1 MSAAD
6 NVAALIQ
13 TLEFSIAAVEA
24 NEKPADFCCT
34 LVAPTMKGTG
44 IRPEV
49 LTEKANGERIY
60 RITEAQARKLLA
72 RALDAQATLDTKTT
86 KGGEQ

>member
-1 MSAAD
+1 MSARD
-6 NVAALIQ
+6 NVEALIQ

-60 RITEAQARKLLA
+60 RITVDQARRLLA
-72 RALDAQATLDTKTT
+72 RALDARGTLDTKTT
-86 KGGEQ
+86 KGD

>member
-6 NVAALIQ
+6 NVGALIQ
-13 TLEFSIAAVEA
+13 TLEFSIAAAEA

-49 LTEKANGERIY
+49 LTEKENGERIY
-60 RITEAQARKLLA
+60 RITVEQARKLLA
-72 RALDAQATLDTKTT
+72 RAIEARDSL
-86 KGGEQ
+86 

>member
-1 MSAAD
+1 MSAAES
-6 NVAALIQ
+6 VAALIQ
-13 TLEFSIAAVEA
+13 TLESSIAAVEA

-49 LTEKANGERIY
+49 LTEKANGDRIY
-60 RITEAQARKLLA
+60 RITVDQARRLLT

-86 KGGEQ
+86 RGEQ

>member
-1 MSAAD
+1 MATVSAHGG
-6 NVAALIQ
+6 VEALLQ
-13 TLEFSIAAVEA
+13 TLELSIAAVEA

-49 LTEKANGERIY
+49 LTEKENGERVY
-60 RITEAQARKLLA
+60 LLNVAQCRKLLERAKQA
-72 RALDAQATLDTKTT
+72 REAA
-86 KGGEQ
+86 